1 MDTIRIR
8 GLKVEGIV
16 GVHDWERR
24 VPRPIVADVELATD
38 VARAARSDALKDAL
52 DYAAVAQAVTAFVAA
67 SKFQLIET
75 LAEKL
80 AERLRADFGAAWVR
94 LELHK
99 PGAVPGA
106 QDVSVAIERGARTDA
121 GRT

>member
-1 MDTIRIR
+1 MDTVRIR

-16 GVHDWERR
+16 GVHDWERK
-24 VPRPIVADVELATD
+24 VPRIIVIDLELATN

-52 DYAAVAQAVTAFVAA
+52 DYAAVAKAVGAFVGA
-67 SKFQLIET
+67 SSFQLIET

-80 AERLRADFGAAWVR
+80 AEKLRAEFGAGWVKV
-94 LELHK
+94 EVHK

-106 QDVSVAIERGARTDA
+106 QDVSVAIERGTK
-121 GRT
+121 T

>member
-24 VPRPIVADVELATD
+24 VPRPVVVDLELATD
-38 VARAARSDALKDAL
+38 VVRAAKKDALKDAV
-52 DYAAVAQAVTAFVAA
+52 DYAAVAQAVTQFVVT
-67 SKFQLIET
+67 SEFQLIET
-75 LAEKL
+75 LAERL
-80 AERLRADFGAAWVR
+80 AEKLLKDFGVAWLR

-99 PGAVPGA
+99 PGAIAGA
-106 QDVSVAIERGARTDA
+106 QDVSVSLERGKR
-121 GRT
+121 

>member
-8 GLKVEGIV
+8 GLKVEAIV

-24 VPRPIVADVELATD
+24 ILRPVVIDLELATD
-38 VARAARSDALKDAL
+38 VARAAKSDALKDAL
-52 DYAAVAQAVTAFVAA
+52 DYAAVAKAVGEFVGA

-80 AERLRADFGAAWVR
+80 AEKLRAEFGVAWVR
-94 LELHK
+94 LEVHK

-106 QDVSVAIERGARTDA
+106 QDVSVAIERGTR
-121 GRT
+121 RP